1 MGTAALAFWVG
12 PRVRDL
18 AERHDFFTVGDL
30 LEHRYGAL
38 VRAVMTALLW
48 IATPAILAGQLIA
61 LAVVLEVVIDLPRA
75 AGLILGGLVT
85 TTYFTAGGLRGSAW
99 INLLQLVALLVGLV
113 VALPLAIREVGGMPG
128 LIEAAARVDE
138 GYLDFWQN
146 GESGWLLLAILAPN
160 FIVSPGL
167 LQKVYGARDRRSVHL
182 GLGLAALAL
191 ALFAFVP
198 AVLGMVARVARPD
211 LVNPDHALPLLLQSE
226 VPLVIGALGLGAL
239 FVADISSADAILFML
254 ATSMSKDLFKRFLH
268 PDASDRQVL
277 MVARL
282 AAVAGGI
289 LAVIMGLFSSSVVGP
304 LQVFYSLVGLSL
316 FVPVIAAL
324 YLRRAGAPEVLF
336 ALAGGMAAAVSVRL
350 AFGPAGLGLLT
361 PNLSGILAAAGGF
374 TVVWAARR
382 RRSS

>member
-1 MGTAALAFWVG
+1 V
-12 PRVRDL
+12 
-18 AERHDFFTVGDL
+18 
-30 LEHRYGAL
+30 
-38 VRAVMTALLW
+38 
-48 IATPAILAGQLIA
+48 
-61 LAVVLEVVIDLPRA
+61 
-75 AGLILGGLVT
+75 GLILGGLVT

-99 INLLQLVALLVGLV
+99 INLLQLVALLVGLI
-113 VALPLAIREVGGMPG
+113 VALPLAIREVGGMSG
-128 LIEAAARVDE
+128 LIEAAAKVDE
-138 GYLDFWQN
+138 SYLDFWQN

-211 LVNPDHALPLLLQSE
+211 LVNPDHALPLLLQAE
-226 VPLVIGALGLGAL
+226 VPMVIGALGLGAL

-268 PDASDRQVL
+268 PEASDRQVL
-277 MVARL
+277 MVARI

-289 LAVIMGLFSSSVVGP
+289 LAVVMGLFSSSVVGP
-304 LQVFYSLVGLSL
+304 LQAFYSLVGLSL

-336 ALAGGMAAAVSVRL
+336 ALASGMAAAVTVRL

-361 PNLSGILAAAGGF
+361 PNLSGILAAATGF
-374 TVVWAARR
+374 ALVWAARR
-382 RRSS
+382 RSR